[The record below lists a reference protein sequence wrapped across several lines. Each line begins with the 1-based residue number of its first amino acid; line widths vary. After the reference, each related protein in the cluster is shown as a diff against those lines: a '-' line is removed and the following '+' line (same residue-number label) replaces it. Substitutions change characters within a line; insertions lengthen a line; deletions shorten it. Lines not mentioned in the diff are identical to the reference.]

1 MAGRQ
6 DWEGGGGTNK
16 LTKQILGLATGAALG
31 YLAYYGASNA
41 LRYLEVGYGR
51 SLQSTSVVCTLKTL
65 QKQLDDAHYIFR
77 VPYLRV
83 NTCCS
88 DREAAR
94 SPRK

>member
-6 DWEGGGGTNK
+6 DWEGGSGTSK

-51 SLQSTSVVCTLKTL
+51 SLQSTSVVDAFKTL
-65 QKQLDDAHYIFR
+65 QKQSDDACYNSR
-77 VPYLRV
+77 VPYLRG